1 MLAFV
6 FPITLNLSVVDFQEL
21 IRNLQNFSF
30 PNSRIMT
37 ASPIEKIEI
46 GNPNIFFDRELSWV
60 DFNFRVL
67 AEAQDNNNPLLER
80 LKFLC
85 ITESNLDE
93 FFMVRV
99 AGLINLKKAGIEEK
113 SLNGKRTSE
122 VLSELYLKV
131 SNMVEQQYV
140 CLDQIQKEL
149 KENDIVIVQDPADLA
164 GEDIQFVKDYYKR
177 EVSSILTPLAIDPSH
192 PFPHI
197 LNRTLNLGI
206 TLYSDDDKV
215 KSKELFAVVQVPS
228 VLPRFLQLPFKP
240 NSTELRYFPLEEIIK
255 LHLADLFYGM
265 QVKQIHTFKIVRD
278 ADISINEEQNIGDLL
293 TTMKNELKNRMWGD
307 AIRLDVHS
315 GAGHIKDI
323 LRDLLELDD
332 YQVMEIPTLLNL
344 SDMMFFQSLKKTSQ
358 LKFSYPVPKSGF
370 AVRKGESIFSEIRKS
385 DQVLHHPYES
395 FKSIE
400 DMLKIA
406 SADPKVLAIK
416 MTLYRTSGDSPI
428 VQYLG
433 EAAENGK
440 QVTVLVELKARF
452 DEERNIRWAKK
463 LEDSG
468 VHVVYG
474 VVGLKIH
481 CKMLLIVRREDDKLN
496 RYVHLG
502 TGNYNSTTARF
513 YTDLS
518 LFTANPEITEDV
530 AILFNTIT
538 SSGKMPKLAK
548 VHAAPTFL
556 KEEFLRLIQR
566 EVENA
571 KAKKEARIIF
581 KMNSLVDPDI
591 IMQLYVASQAG
602 VKVDLIIRGICC
614 LRPGIPGVSDRI
626 HVRSIIGRYLE
637 HSRVYYFQNAGKPE
651 VFLASADCMPRNF
664 QRRIEIMFPI
674 LAEKHKKR
682 ITKILELLLRDNT
695 QARIL
700 NSDGKYTRLLPDDD
714 DPAVNS
720 QIDMVEV

>member
-1 MLAFV
+1 
-6 FPITLNLSVVDFQEL
+6 
-21 IRNLQNFSF
+21 
-30 PNSRIMT
+30 MT
-37 ASPIEKIEI
+37 AYPTEKIEM

-60 DFNFRVL
+60 DFNSRVL
-67 AEAQDNNNPLLER
+67 EEAKDKSNPLLER

-99 AGLINLKKAGIEEK
+99 AGLLNLKNAGIEEK
-113 SLNGKRTSE
+113 SLTGKRTSE
-122 VLSELYLKV
+122 IISELYGKV
-131 SNMVEQQYV
+131 GHFVKEQYET
-140 CLDQIQKEL
+140 LDEILKEL
-149 KENDIVIVQDPADLA
+149 KENKIIIVQDPSELA
-164 GEDIQFVKDYYKR
+164 GDDIQFVKNYYKR

-206 TLYSDDDKV
+206 TLYSDDDKNKV
-215 KSKELFAVVQVPS
+215 KELFAIVQVPS
-228 VLPRFLQLPFKP
+228 VLPRFLQLPTNDEPEIRRF
-240 NSTELRYFPLEEIIK
+240 FPLEEIIK
-255 LHLADLFYGM
+255 LHLSDLFYGM
-265 QVKQIHTFKIVRD
+265 NVKQIHTFKIVRD

-293 TTMKNELKNRMWGD
+293 TTMKNELKNRMWGE
-307 AIRLDVHS
+307 AIRLDVHA
-315 GAGHIKDI
+315 GAGHIKDL
-323 LRDLLELDD
+323 LRGLMELEE
-332 YQVMEIPTLLNL
+332 YQVMEIPTLLSL
-344 SDMMFFQSLKKTSQ
+344 SDLMFFQSLDKTSH
-358 LKFSYPVPKSGF
+358 LKFSYPIPKSGF
-370 AVRKGESIFSEIRKS
+370 ATKKSESIFSEIRKN
-385 DQVLHHPYES
+385 DHLLHHPYES

-406 SADPKVLAIK
+406 SQDPKVLAIK

-428 VQYLG
+428 IQYLG

-538 SSGKMPKLAK
+538 SSGKMPRLSR
-548 VHAAPTFL
+548 VYAAPVFL
-556 KEEFLRLIQR
+556 KEEFLRLIER
-566 EVENA
+566 ERENA
-571 KAKKEARIIF
+571 ANGKQARVIF

-591 IMQLYVASQAG
+591 ILKLYEASQAG

-614 LRPGIPGVSDRI
+614 LRPGLMGVSENI
-626 HVRSIIGRYLE
+626 SVRSIVGRYLE
-637 HSRVYYFQNAGKPE
+637 HSRIYSFENGGKPE
-651 VFLASADCMPRNF
+651 VYLASADCMPRNF
-664 QRRIEIMFPI
+664 QRRIEVMFPI
-674 LAEKHKKR
+674 LGEKQKKR
-682 ITKILELLLRDNT
+682 ISKILDLLLRDNT

-700 NSDGKYTRLLPDDD
+700 ESDGSYTRLTPGDD
-714 DPAVNS
+714 DPALNS
-720 QIDMVEV
+720 QIDMADI

>member
-1 MLAFV
+1 
-6 FPITLNLSVVDFQEL
+6 
-21 IRNLQNFSF
+21 
-30 PNSRIMT
+30 MT
-37 ASPIEKIEI
+37 ASPTEKIEL
-46 GNPNIFFDRELSWV
+46 GNQNIFFDRELSWV
-60 DFNFRVL
+60 DFNHRVL
-67 AEAQDNNNPLLER
+67 EESFDKENPLLER

-99 AGLINLKKAGIEEK
+99 AGLLNLKSAGIEER

-122 VLSELYLKV
+122 TLAELYSKV
-131 SNMVEQQYV
+131 GLFVKRQYEALGEILV
-140 CLDQIQKEL
+140 EL
-149 KENDIVIVQDPADLA
+149 KENKIVVVQDPSELA
-164 GEDIQFVKDYYKR
+164 GDDIQFVKNYYKR

-206 TLYSDDDKV
+206 TLYSDDDKN
-215 KSKELFAVVQVPS
+215 KAKELFAIVQVPS
-228 VLPRFLQLPFKP
+228 VLPRFLQLPP
-240 NSTELRYFPLEEIIK
+240 NKESDVRRYFPLEEIIK
-255 LHLADLFYGM
+255 LHLGDLFYGM
-265 QVKQIHTFKIVRD
+265 HVKQIHTFKIVRD

-293 TTMKNELKNRMWGD
+293 ATMKNELKNRMWGD
-307 AIRLDVHS
+307 AVRLDVHS
-315 GAGHIKDI
+315 GAGHIKE
-323 LRDLLELDD
+323 LLQGLLELEE
-332 YQVMEIPTLLNL
+332 YQVMEIPTLLSLNDL
-344 SDMMFFQSLKKTSQ
+344 MFFQGLEKTSH
-358 LKFSYPVPKSGF
+358 LKYSYPVPKSGF
-370 AVRKGESIFSEIRKS
+370 AAKKSESIFSEIRKN
-385 DQVLHHPYES
+385 DHLLHHPYES

-406 SADPKVLAIK
+406 SQDPKVLAIK

-428 VQYLG
+428 IQYLG

-538 SSGKMPKLAK
+538 SSGKMPRLSKIY
-548 VHAAPTFL
+548 AAPTFL
-556 KEEFLRLIQR
+556 KEEFLHLIQR
-566 EVENA
+566 ETDNA
-571 KAKKEARIIF
+571 KNGKQARVIF

-591 IMQLYVASQAG
+591 ILKLYEASQAG
-602 VKVDLIIRGICC
+602 VKIDLIIRGICC

-626 HVRSIIGRYLE
+626 NVRSIVGRYLE
-637 HSRVYYFQNAGKPE
+637 HSRIYSFENGGKPE
-651 VFLASADCMPRNF
+651 VYLASADCMPRNF
-664 QRRIEIMFPI
+664 LRRIEVMFPI
-674 LAEKHKKR
+674 LQDKHKKR
-682 ITKILELLLRDNT
+682 IGKILELLLRDNT
-695 QARIL
+695 QARVL
-700 NSDGKYTRLLPDDD
+700 ESDGSYTRLAPGDD

-720 QIDMVEV
+720 QIDMVDI

>member
-1 MLAFV
+1 
-6 FPITLNLSVVDFQEL
+6 
-21 IRNLQNFSF
+21 
-30 PNSRIMT
+30 MT
-37 ASPIEKIEI
+37 ASPTEKIEL
-46 GNPNIFFDRELSWV
+46 GNQNIFFDRELSWV
-60 DFNFRVL
+60 DFNHRVL
-67 AEAQDNNNPLLER
+67 EESFDQENPLLER

-99 AGLINLKKAGIEEK
+99 AGLLNLKSAGIEER
-113 SLNGKRTSE
+113 SLNGRRTSE
-122 VLSELYLKV
+122 TLAELYSKVGQFVKRQYESLSEILV
-131 SNMVEQQYV
+131 
-140 CLDQIQKEL
+140 EL
-149 KENDIVIVQDPADLA
+149 KTNKIVVVQDPSELA
-164 GEDIQFVKDYYKR
+164 GDDIQFVKNYYKR

-206 TLYSDDDKV
+206 TLYSDDDKN
-215 KSKELFAVVQVPS
+215 KAKELFAIVQVPS
-228 VLPRFLQLPFKP
+228 VLPRFLQLPP
-240 NSTELRYFPLEEIIK
+240 NKESDVRRYFPLEEIIK
-255 LHLADLFYGM
+255 LHLGDLFYGM
-265 QVKQIHTFKIVRD
+265 HVKQIHTFKIVRD

-293 TTMKNELKNRMWGD
+293 ATMKNELKNRMWGD
-307 AIRLDVHS
+307 AVRLDVHS
-315 GAGHIKDI
+315 GAGHIKE
-323 LRDLLELDD
+323 LLQGLLELEE
-332 YQVMEIPTLLNL
+332 YQVMEIPTLLSLNDL
-344 SDMMFFQSLKKTSQ
+344 MFFQGLEKTSH
-358 LKFSYPVPKSGF
+358 LKYSYPVPKSGF
-370 AVRKGESIFSEIRKS
+370 AAKKSESIFSEIRKN
-385 DQVLHHPYES
+385 DHLLHHPYES

-406 SADPKVLAIK
+406 SQDPKVLAIK

-428 VQYLG
+428 IQFLG

-538 SSGKMPKLAK
+538 SSGKMPRLSKIY
-548 VHAAPTFL
+548 AAPTFL
-556 KEEFLRLIQR
+556 KEEFLHLIQR
-566 EVENA
+566 ETDNA
-571 KAKKEARIIF
+571 KNGKQARVIF

-591 IMQLYVASQAG
+591 ILKLYEASQAG
-602 VKVDLIIRGICC
+602 VKIDLIIRGICC

-626 HVRSIIGRYLE
+626 NVRSIVGRYLE
-637 HSRVYYFQNAGKPE
+637 HSRIYSFENGGKPE
-651 VFLASADCMPRNF
+651 VYLASADCMPRNF
-664 QRRIEIMFPI
+664 LRRIEVMFPI
-674 LAEKHKKR
+674 LQDKHKKR
-682 ITKILELLLRDNT
+682 IGKILELLLRDNT
-695 QARIL
+695 QARVL
-700 NSDGKYTRLLPDDD
+700 ESDGSYTRLTPGDD

-720 QIDMVEV
+720 QIDMVDI

>member
-1 MLAFV
+1 MLAWN
-6 FPITLNLSVVDFQEL
+6 FPITLIPSVVDFHQM

-37 ASPIEKIEI
+37 ASPIEKIEL
-46 GNPNIFFDRELSWV
+46 GNPNIFFNRELSWI

-67 AEAQDNNNPLLER
+67 AEAQDKMNPLLER

-99 AGLINLKKAGIEEK
+99 AGLINLKKAGVEEK
-113 SLNGKRTSE
+113 SLDGKRTSE
-122 VLSELYLKV
+122 VLTELFQKV
-131 SNMVEQQYV
+131 TNMVSEQYS
-140 CLDQIQKEL
+140 CLDDILNEL
-149 KENDIVIVQDPADLA
+149 KQNEILIVQDPADLA
-164 GEDIQFVKDYYKR
+164 GDDIQFVKDYYKR

-206 TLYSDDDKV
+206 TLFSDDDKNKV
-215 KSKELFAVVQVPS
+215 KELFAIVQVPS
-228 VLPRFLQLPFKP
+228 VLPRFLQLPRANESEARRF
-240 NSTELRYFPLEEIIK
+240 FPLEEIIK
-255 LHLADLFYGM
+255 LHLSDLFYGM
-265 QVKQIHTFKIVRD
+265 NVKQIHTFKIVRD

-315 GAGHIKDI
+315 GAGHIRDI

-332 YQVMEIPTLLNL
+332 YQVMEIPTLLSL
-344 SDMMFFQSLKKTSQ
+344 SDLMYFQSLKKTSH

-370 AVRKGESIFSEIRKS
+370 AVRKGESIFSEIRKN
-385 DQVLHHPYES
+385 DQLLHHPYES

-428 VQYLG
+428 IQYLG

-518 LFTANPEITEDV
+518 LFTANPEITEDA

-538 SSGKMPKLAK
+538 SSGKMPRLSKI
-548 VHAAPTFL
+548 HAAPTFL
-556 KEEFLRLIQR
+556 KEEFIRLIER
-566 EVENA
+566 ESKNA
-571 KAKKEARIIF
+571 LEKREARIIF

-591 IMQLYVASQAG
+591 IMKLYEASQVG

-614 LRPGIPGVSDRI
+614 LRPGIPGVSDNI
-626 HVRSIIGRYLE
+626 NVRSIIGRYLE
-637 HSRVYYFQNAGKPE
+637 HSRIYYFQNAGKSE
-651 VFLASADCMPRNF
+651 VYLASADCMPRNF
-664 QRRIEIMFPI
+664 QRRIEVMFPI

-682 ITKILELLLRDNT
+682 INKIFDYLLRDNT

-700 NSDGKYTRLLPDDD
+700 NSDGSYTRLMPDDD

-720 QIDMVEV
+720 QIDLVEV

>member
-1 MLAFV
+1 
-6 FPITLNLSVVDFQEL
+6 
-21 IRNLQNFSF
+21 
-30 PNSRIMT
+30 MT
-37 ASPIEKIEI
+37 ASPIEKIEL
-46 GNPNIFFDRELSWV
+46 GNPNIFFNRELSWI

-67 AEAQDNNNPLLER
+67 AEAQDKNNPLLER

-99 AGLINLKKAGIEEK
+99 AGLINLKKAGVEEK
-113 SLNGKRTSE
+113 SLDGKRTSE
-122 VLSELYLKV
+122 VLTELYQKV
-131 SNMVEQQYV
+131 ASMVNEQYI
-140 CLDQIQKEL
+140 CLSDILEEL
-149 KENDIVIVQDPADLA
+149 KSNDILIIQDPSDLA
-164 GEDIQFVKDYYKR
+164 GDDIQFVKDYYKR

-206 TLYSDDDKV
+206 TLYSDDDKNKV
-215 KSKELFAVVQVPS
+215 KELFAIVQVPS
-228 VLPRFLQLPFKP
+228 VLPRFLQLPQR
-240 NSTELRYFPLEEIIK
+240 SDSEARRYFPLEEIIK
-255 LHLADLFYGM
+255 LHLGDLFYGM
-265 QVKQIHTFKIVRD
+265 NVKQIHTFKIVRD

-315 GAGHIKDI
+315 GAGHIRDI
-323 LRDLLELDD
+323 LRDLLDLDD
-332 YQVMEIPTLLNL
+332 YQVMEIPTLLSLNDL
-344 SDMMFFQSLKKTSQ
+344 MFFQSLKKTSH

-370 AVRKGESIFSEIRKS
+370 AVRKGESIFSEIRKN
-385 DQVLHHPYES
+385 DQLLHHPYES

-428 VQYLG
+428 IQFLG

-538 SSGKMPKLAK
+538 SSGKMPRLSRI
-548 VHAAPTFL
+548 HAAPTFL
-556 KEEFLRLIQR
+556 KEEFIRLIQR
-566 EVENA
+566 ESDNA
-571 KAKKEARIIF
+571 REKKDARIIF

-591 IMQLYVASQAG
+591 IMKLYEASQTG
-602 VKVDLIIRGICC
+602 VKIDLIIRGICC
-614 LRPGIPGVSDRI
+614 LRPGIPGVSENI
-626 HVRSIIGRYLE
+626 NVRSIIGRYLE
-637 HSRVYYFQNAGKPE
+637 HSRIYFFQNGGKSE
-651 VFLASADCMPRNF
+651 VYLASADCMPRNF
-664 QRRIEIMFPI
+664 LRRIEVMFPI

-682 ITKILELLLRDNT
+682 INKIFDLLLRDNT

-700 NSDGKYTRLLPDDD
+700 NSDGSYVRLMPGDD
-714 DPAVNS
+714 DPPVNS
-720 QIDMVEV
+720 QIDLVEV

>member
-1 MLAFV
+1 
-6 FPITLNLSVVDFQEL
+6 
-21 IRNLQNFSF
+21 
-30 PNSRIMT
+30 MT
-37 ASPIEKIEI
+37 ASPIEKIEL
-46 GNPNIFFDRELSWV
+46 GNPNIFFNRELSWI

-67 AEAQDNNNPLLER
+67 AEAQDKMNPLLER

-99 AGLINLKKAGIEEK
+99 AGLINLKKAGVEEK
-113 SLNGKRTSE
+113 SLDGKRTSE
-122 VLSELYLKV
+122 VLTELFQKV
-131 SNMVEQQYV
+131 SHMVSEQYT
-140 CLDQIQKEL
+140 CLDDILNEL
-149 KENDIVIVQDPADLA
+149 KQNDILIVQDPADLA
-164 GEDIQFVKDYYKR
+164 GDDIQFVKDYYKR

-206 TLYSDDDKV
+206 TLFSDDDKNKV
-215 KSKELFAVVQVPS
+215 KELFAIVQVPS
-228 VLPRFLQLPFKP
+228 VLPRFLQLPRASEAEARRF
-240 NSTELRYFPLEEIIK
+240 FPLEEIIK
-255 LHLADLFYGM
+255 LHLSDLFYGM
-265 QVKQIHTFKIVRD
+265 NVKQIHTFKIVRD

-315 GAGHIKDI
+315 GAGHIRDI

-332 YQVMEIPTLLNL
+332 YQVMEIPTLLSL
-344 SDMMFFQSLKKTSQ
+344 SDLMFFQSLKKTSH

-370 AVRKGESIFSEIRKS
+370 AVRKGESIFSEIRKN
-385 DQVLHHPYES
+385 DQLLHHPYES

-428 VQYLG
+428 IQYLG

-518 LFTANPEITEDV
+518 LFTANPEITEDA

-538 SSGKMPKLAK
+538 SSGKMPRLSRI
-548 VHAAPTFL
+548 HAAPTFL
-556 KEEFLRLIQR
+556 KEEFIRLIER
-566 EVENA
+566 ESNNA
-571 KAKKEARIIF
+571 LEKREARIIF

-591 IMQLYVASQAG
+591 IMKLYEASQSG

-614 LRPGIPGVSDRI
+614 LCPGIPGVSENI
-626 HVRSIIGRYLE
+626 NVRSIIGRYLE
-637 HSRVYYFQNAGKPE
+637 HSRIYYFQNAGKSE
-651 VFLASADCMPRNF
+651 VYLASADCMPRNF
-664 QRRIEIMFPI
+664 QRRIEVMFPI

-682 ITKILELLLRDNT
+682 INKIFDYLLRDNT

-700 NSDGKYTRLLPDDD
+700 NSDGSYTRLTPDDD

-720 QIDMVEV
+720 QIDLVDV

>member
-1 MLAFV
+1 
-6 FPITLNLSVVDFQEL
+6 
-21 IRNLQNFSF
+21 
-30 PNSRIMT
+30 MT
-37 ASPIEKIEI
+37 AYPTEKIEM

-60 DFNFRVL
+60 DFNSRVL
-67 AEAQDNNNPLLER
+67 EEAKDKSNPLLER

-99 AGLINLKKAGIEEK
+99 AGLLNLKNAGIEEK
-113 SLNGKRTSE
+113 SLTGKRTSE
-122 VLSELYLKV
+122 IISELYGKV
-131 SNMVEQQYV
+131 GHFVKEQYET
-140 CLDQIQKEL
+140 LDEILKEL
-149 KENDIVIVQDPADLA
+149 KENKIIIVQDPSELA
-164 GEDIQFVKDYYKR
+164 GDDIQFVKNYYKR

-206 TLYSDDDKV
+206 TLYSDDDKNKV
-215 KSKELFAVVQVPS
+215 KELFAIVQVPS
-228 VLPRFLQLPFKP
+228 VLPRFLQLPP
-240 NSTELRYFPLEEIIK
+240 NDEPEIRRFFPLEEIIK
-255 LHLADLFYGM
+255 LHLSDLFYGM
-265 QVKQIHTFKIVRD
+265 NVKQIHTFKIVRD

-293 TTMKNELKNRMWGD
+293 TTMKNELKNRMWGE
-307 AIRLDVHS
+307 AIRLDVHA
-315 GAGHIKDI
+315 GAGHIKDL
-323 LRDLLELDD
+323 LRGLMELEE
-332 YQVMEIPTLLNL
+332 YQVMEIPTLLSL
-344 SDMMFFQSLKKTSQ
+344 SDLMFFQSLDKTSH
-358 LKFSYPVPKSGF
+358 LKFSYPIPKSGF
-370 AVRKGESIFSEIRKS
+370 ATKKSESIFSEIRKN
-385 DQVLHHPYES
+385 DHLLHHPYES

-406 SADPKVLAIK
+406 SQDPKVLAIK

-428 VQYLG
+428 IQYLG

-538 SSGKMPKLAK
+538 SSGKMPRLSR
-548 VHAAPTFL
+548 VYAAPVFL
-556 KEEFLRLIQR
+556 KEEFLRLIER
-566 EVENA
+566 ERENA
-571 KAKKEARIIF
+571 ANGKQARVIF

-591 IMQLYVASQAG
+591 ILKLYEASQAG

-614 LRPGIPGVSDRI
+614 LRPGLMGVSENI
-626 HVRSIIGRYLE
+626 SVRSIVGRYLE
-637 HSRVYYFQNAGKPE
+637 HSRIYSFENGGKPE
-651 VFLASADCMPRNF
+651 VYLASADCMPRNF
-664 QRRIEIMFPI
+664 QRRIEVMFPI
-674 LAEKHKKR
+674 LGEKQKKR
-682 ITKILELLLRDNT
+682 ISKILDLLLRDNT

-700 NSDGKYTRLLPDDD
+700 ESDGSYTRLTPGDD
-714 DPAVNS
+714 DPALNS
-720 QIDMVEV
+720 QIDMADI

>member
-1 MLAFV
+1 
-6 FPITLNLSVVDFQEL
+6 
-21 IRNLQNFSF
+21 
-30 PNSRIMT
+30 MT
-37 ASPIEKIEI
+37 AYPTEKIEM

-60 DFNFRVL
+60 DFNSRVL
-67 AEAQDNNNPLLER
+67 EEAKDKSNPLLER

-99 AGLINLKKAGIEEK
+99 AGLLNLKNAGIEEK
-113 SLNGKRTSE
+113 SLTGKRTSE
-122 VLSELYLKV
+122 IISELYGKV
-131 SNMVEQQYV
+131 GHFVKEQYET
-140 CLDQIQKEL
+140 LDEILKEL
-149 KENDIVIVQDPADLA
+149 KENKIIIVQDPSELA
-164 GEDIQFVKDYYKR
+164 GDDIQFVKNYYKR

-206 TLYSDDDKV
+206 TLYSDDDKNKV
-215 KSKELFAVVQVPS
+215 KELFAIVQVPS
-228 VLPRFLQLPFKP
+228 VLPRFLQLPP
-240 NSTELRYFPLEEIIK
+240 NDEPEIRRFFPLEEIIK
-255 LHLADLFYGM
+255 LHLSDLFYGM
-265 QVKQIHTFKIVRD
+265 NVKQIHTFKIVRD

-293 TTMKNELKNRMWGD
+293 TTMKNELKNRMWGE
-307 AIRLDVHS
+307 AIRLDVHA
-315 GAGHIKDI
+315 GAGHIKDL
-323 LRDLLELDD
+323 LRGLMELEE
-332 YQVMEIPTLLNL
+332 YQVMEIPTLLSL
-344 SDMMFFQSLKKTSQ
+344 SDLMFFQSLDKTSH
-358 LKFSYPVPKSGF
+358 LKFSYPIPKSGF
-370 AVRKGESIFSEIRKS
+370 ATKKSESIFSEIRKN
-385 DQVLHHPYES
+385 DHLLHHPYES

-406 SADPKVLAIK
+406 SQDPKVLAIK

-428 VQYLG
+428 IQYLG

-538 SSGKMPKLAK
+538 SSGKMPRLSR
-548 VHAAPTFL
+548 VYAAPVFL
-556 KEEFLRLIQR
+556 KEEFLRLIER
-566 EVENA
+566 EKENA
-571 KAKKEARIIF
+571 ANGKQARVIF

-591 IMQLYVASQAG
+591 ILKLYEASQAG

-614 LRPGIPGVSDRI
+614 LRPGLMGVSENI
-626 HVRSIIGRYLE
+626 SVRSIVGRYLE
-637 HSRVYYFQNAGKPE
+637 HSRIYSFENGGKPE
-651 VFLASADCMPRNF
+651 VYLASADCMPRNF
-664 QRRIEIMFPI
+664 QRRIEVMFPI
-674 LAEKHKKR
+674 LGEKQKKR
-682 ITKILELLLRDNT
+682 ISKILDLLLRDNT

-700 NSDGKYTRLLPDDD
+700 ESDGSYTRLTPGDD
-714 DPAVNS
+714 DPALNS
-720 QIDMVEV
+720 QIDMADI

>member
-1 MLAFV
+1 
-6 FPITLNLSVVDFQEL
+6 
-21 IRNLQNFSF
+21 
-30 PNSRIMT
+30 MT
-37 ASPIEKIEI
+37 ASPPPEKIEL

-67 AEAQDNNNPLLER
+67 EEAQDPGNPLLER

-85 ITESNLDE
+85 ITESNQDE

-99 AGLINLKKAGIEEK
+99 AGLINLKQAGIEER

-122 VLSELYLKV
+122 IVSELYEKV
-131 SNMVEQQYV
+131 SGFVKKQYD
-140 CLDQIQKEL
+140 CLSDILQEL
-149 KENDIVIVQDPADLA
+149 KSNKIIVVQDPSELA
-164 GEDIQFVKDYYKR
+164 GEDIQFVKNYYKR

-206 TLYSDDDKV
+206 TLYSDEDKN
-215 KSKELFAVVQVPS
+215 KQKELFAIVQVPN
-228 VLPRFLQLPFKP
+228 VLPRFLQLPQ
-240 NSTELRYFPLEEIIK
+240 SADQEERRYFPLEEIIK
-255 LHLADLFYGM
+255 LHLSDLFFGM
-265 QVKQIHTFKIVRD
+265 NVKQIHTFKIVRD
-278 ADISINEEQNIGDLL
+278 ADISFNEEQNIGDLL

-323 LRDLLELDD
+323 LKGLLELED

-344 SDMMFFQSLKKTSQ
+344 NDLMFFQSLEKTSH
-358 LKFSYPVPKSGF
+358 LKFSYPVPKAGF
-370 AVRKGESIFSEIRKS
+370 ATKKSESIFAEIRKN
-385 DQVLHHPYES
+385 DHLLHHPYES
-395 FKSIE
+395 FRSIE

-406 SADPKVLAIK
+406 SQDPKVLAIK

-428 VQYLG
+428 IQYLG

-518 LFTANPEITEDV
+518 LFTADPEITEDV

-538 SSGKMPKLAK
+538 SSGKMPRLTKI
-548 VHAAPTFL
+548 HAAPTFL

-566 EVENA
+566 ETDNA
-571 KAKKEARIIF
+571 LAKKEARVIF
-581 KMNSLVDPDI
+581 KMNSLVDADV
-591 IMQLYVASQAG
+591 IMKLYEASQAG
-602 VKVDLIIRGICC
+602 VKIDLIIRGICC
-614 LRPGIPGVSDRI
+614 LRPGIPGVSENIR
-626 HVRSIIGRYLE
+626 VRSIIGRYLE
-637 HSRVYYFQNAGKPE
+637 HSRIYSFHNSGKPE

-664 QRRIEIMFPI
+664 QRRIEVMFPI
-674 LAEKHKKR
+674 LQEKHKKR
-682 ITKILELLLRDNT
+682 IGKIFDLLLRDNT
-695 QARIL
+695 QARVL
-700 NSDGKYTRLLPDDD
+700 ESDGSYVRLTSGDD
-714 DPAVNS
+714 DPPVNS
-720 QIDMVEV
+720 QIDLVEI

>member
-1 MLAFV
+1 MLAWN
-6 FPITLNLSVVDFQEL
+6 FPITLIPSVVDFHQM

-37 ASPIEKIEI
+37 ASPIEKIEL
-46 GNPNIFFDRELSWV
+46 GNPNIFFNRELSWI

-67 AEAQDNNNPLLER
+67 AEAQDKMNPLLER

-99 AGLINLKKAGIEEK
+99 AGLINLKKAGVEEK
-113 SLNGKRTSE
+113 SLDGKRTSE
-122 VLSELYLKV
+122 VLTELFQKV
-131 SNMVEQQYV
+131 TNMVSEQYS
-140 CLDQIQKEL
+140 CLDDILKEL
-149 KENDIVIVQDPADLA
+149 KQNDILIVQDPADLA
-164 GEDIQFVKDYYKR
+164 GDDIQFVKDYYKR

-206 TLYSDDDKV
+206 TLFSDDDKNKV
-215 KSKELFAVVQVPS
+215 KELFAIVQVPS
-228 VLPRFLQLPFKP
+228 VLPRFLQLPRANESEARRF
-240 NSTELRYFPLEEIIK
+240 FPLEEIIK
-255 LHLADLFYGM
+255 LHLSDLFYGM
-265 QVKQIHTFKIVRD
+265 NVKQIHTFKIVRD

-315 GAGHIKDI
+315 GAGHIRDI

-332 YQVMEIPTLLNL
+332 YQVMEIPTLLSL
-344 SDMMFFQSLKKTSQ
+344 SDLMYFQSLKKTSH

-370 AVRKGESIFSEIRKS
+370 AVRKGESIFSEIRKN
-385 DQVLHHPYES
+385 DQLLHHPYES

-428 VQYLG
+428 IQYLG

-518 LFTANPEITEDV
+518 LFTANPEITEDA

-538 SSGKMPKLAK
+538 SSGKMPRLSKI
-548 VHAAPTFL
+548 HAAPTFL
-556 KEEFLRLIQR
+556 KEEFIRLIER
-566 EVENA
+566 ESKNA
-571 KAKKEARIIF
+571 LEKREARIIF

-591 IMQLYVASQAG
+591 IMKLYEASQVG

-614 LRPGIPGVSDRI
+614 LRPGIPGVSDNI
-626 HVRSIIGRYLE
+626 NVRSIIGRYLE
-637 HSRVYYFQNAGKPE
+637 HSRIYYFQNAGKSE
-651 VFLASADCMPRNF
+651 VYLASADCMPRNF
-664 QRRIEIMFPI
+664 QRRIEVMFPI

-682 ITKILELLLRDNT
+682 INKIFDYLLRDNT

-700 NSDGKYTRLLPDDD
+700 NSDGSYTRLMPDDD

-720 QIDMVEV
+720 QIDLVEV

>member
-1 MLAFV
+1 MSSNSTKGLG
-6 FPITLNLSVVDFQEL
+6 IYR
-21 IRNLQNFSF
+21 IFSF
-30 PNSRIMT
+30 PNPRIMT
-37 ASPIEKIEI
+37 ANPTEKIEL
-46 GNPNIFFDRELSWV
+46 GNQNIFFDRELSWV
-60 DFNFRVL
+60 DFNYRVL
-67 AEAQDNNNPLLER
+67 EESFDKENPLLER

-99 AGLINLKKAGIEEK
+99 AGLLNLKNAGIEEK

-122 VLSELYLKV
+122 TIAELYSKV
-131 SNMVEQQYV
+131 GQFVKKQYES
-140 CLDQIQKEL
+140 LDEILIEL
-149 KENDIVIVQDPADLA
+149 KENKIVVVQDPSELA
-164 GEDIQFVKDYYKR
+164 GDDIQFVKNYYKR

-206 TLYSDDDKV
+206 TLYSDDDKN
-215 KSKELFAVVQVPS
+215 KMKELFAIVQVPS
-228 VLPRFLQLPFKP
+228 VLPRFLQLPP
-240 NSTELRYFPLEEIIK
+240 NQESDTRRYFPLEEIIK
-255 LHLADLFYGM
+255 LHLGDLFYGM
-265 QVKQIHTFKIVRD
+265 NVKQIHTFKIVRD

-307 AIRLDVHS
+307 AVRLDVHS
-315 GAGHIKDI
+315 GAGHIKEL
-323 LRDLLELDD
+323 LRGLLELEE
-332 YQVMEIPTLLNL
+332 YQVMEIPTLLSLN
-344 SDMMFFQSLKKTSQ
+344 DMMFFQGLEKTSH

-370 AVRKGESIFSEIRKS
+370 AAKKSESIFSEIRKN
-385 DQVLHHPYES
+385 DHLLHHPYES

-406 SADPKVLAIK
+406 SQDPKVLAIK

-428 VQYLG
+428 IQYLG

-481 CKMLLIVRREDDKLN
+481 CKMLLIVRREEDKLN

-502 TGNYNSTTARF
+502 TGNYNSTTARY
-513 YTDLS
+513 YTDIS

-538 SSGKMPKLAK
+538 SSGKMPRLSKIY
-548 VHAAPTFL
+548 AAPTFL

-566 EVENA
+566 ETENA
-571 KAKKEARIIF
+571 KAGKQARVIF
-581 KMNSLVDPDI
+581 KMNSLVDPDVI
-591 IMQLYVASQAG
+591 LKLYEASQAG
-602 VKVDLIIRGICC
+602 VKIDLIIRGICC

-626 HVRSIIGRYLE
+626 NVRSIVGRYLE
-637 HSRVYYFQNAGKPE
+637 HSRIYSFENGGKPE
-651 VFLASADCMPRNF
+651 VYLASADCMPRNF
-664 QRRIEIMFPI
+664 LRRIEVMFPI
-674 LAEKHKKR
+674 LQDKHKKR
-682 ITKILELLLRDNT
+682 IGKILELLIRDNT
-695 QARIL
+695 QARVL
-700 NSDGKYTRLLPDDD
+700 ESDGSYTRLTPGDD

-720 QIDMVEV
+720 QIDMVDI

>member
-1 MLAFV
+1 
-6 FPITLNLSVVDFQEL
+6 
-21 IRNLQNFSF
+21 
-30 PNSRIMT
+30 MT
-37 ASPIEKIEI
+37 AKAPEKIEI
-46 GNPNIFFDRELSWV
+46 GNPNLFFDRELSWL
-60 DFNFRVL
+60 DFNLRVL
-67 AEAQDNNNPLLER
+67 EEAQDQKNPLLER

-99 AGLINLKKAGIEEK
+99 AGLLNLKRAGIEEQ

-122 VLSELYLKV
+122 IITELYAKVADLVKEQYACLNDILSELKK
-131 SNMVEQQYV
+131 NH
-140 CLDQIQKEL
+140 
-149 KENDIVIVQDPADLA
+149 IVIVQDPTDLR
-164 GEDIQFVKDYYKR
+164 GEDISFVKDYYKR

-206 TLYSDDDKV
+206 TLYSDDDKNKV
-215 KSKELFAVVQVPS
+215 KELFAIVQVPS
-228 VLPRFLQLPFKP
+228 VLPRFLQLPQKDE
-240 NSTELRYFPLEEIIK
+240 NEERRYFPLEEIIK
-255 LHLADLFYGM
+255 LHLSDLFYGM
-265 QVKQIHTFKIVRD
+265 NVKQIHTFKIVRD

-315 GAGHIKDI
+315 GAGHIKDM
-323 LRDLLELDD
+323 LRNLLELDD
-332 YQVMEIPTLLNL
+332 FQVMEIPTLLNL
-344 SDMMFFQSLKKTSQ
+344 NDLMFFQSLRKTGH
-358 LKFSYPVPKSGF
+358 LKFNFPPPKAGF
-370 AVRKGESIFSEIRKS
+370 ALKKSESIFSEIRKA
-385 DQVLHHPYES
+385 DHLLHHPYES

-406 SADPKVLAIK
+406 SQDPKVLAIK

-428 VQYLG
+428 IQYLG

-518 LFTANPEITEDV
+518 LFTANQEITEDV

-538 SSGKMPKLAK
+538 SSGKMPKLTRIY
-548 VHAAPTFL
+548 AAPKFL
-556 KEEFLRLIQR
+556 KEEFIRLIQR
-566 EVENA
+566 ELDNA

-591 IMQLYVASQAG
+591 ILKLYEASQAG
-602 VKVDLIIRGICC
+602 VKIDLIIRGICC
-614 LRPGIPGVSDRI
+614 LRPGIPKISENI
-626 HVRSIIGRYLE
+626 EVRSIIGRYLE
-637 HSRVYYFQNAGKPE
+637 HSRIYHFHNAGNSE

-664 QRRIEIMFPI
+664 QRRIEVMFPI

-682 ITKILELLLRDNT
+682 INKIFELLLRDNT
-695 QARIL
+695 QARV
-700 NSDGKYTRLLPDDD
+700 LLPDGSYQRLSPGDD

-720 QIDMVEV
+720 QIDLVEI

>member
-1 MLAFV
+1 MSSISTKGLG
-6 FPITLNLSVVDFQEL
+6 IYR
-21 IRNLQNFSF
+21 IFSF
-30 PNSRIMT
+30 PNPRIMT
-37 ASPIEKIEI
+37 ASPTEKIEL
-46 GNPNIFFDRELSWV
+46 GNQNIFFDRELSWV
-60 DFNFRVL
+60 DFNHRVL
-67 AEAQDNNNPLLER
+67 EESFDKENPLLER

-99 AGLINLKKAGIEEK
+99 AGLLNLKNAGIEER

-122 VLSELYLKV
+122 TVAELYSKV
-131 SNMVEQQYV
+131 GQFVKRQYES
-140 CLDQIQKEL
+140 LDEILIEL
-149 KENDIVIVQDPADLA
+149 KTNKIVVVQDPSELA
-164 GEDIQFVKDYYKR
+164 GDDIQFVKNYYKR

-206 TLYSDDDKV
+206 TLYSDDDKN
-215 KSKELFAVVQVPS
+215 KAKELFAIVQVPS
-228 VLPRFLQLPFKP
+228 VLPRFLQLPP
-240 NSTELRYFPLEEIIK
+240 NKETDVRRYFPLEEIIK
-255 LHLADLFYGM
+255 LHLGDLFFGM
-265 QVKQIHTFKIVRD
+265 NVKQIHTFKIVRD

-293 TTMKNELKNRMWGD
+293 ATMKNELKNRMWGD
-307 AIRLDVHS
+307 AVRLDVHS
-315 GAGHIKDI
+315 GAGHIKE
-323 LRDLLELDD
+323 LLQGLLELEE
-332 YQVMEIPTLLNL
+332 YQVMEIPTLLSLN
-344 SDMMFFQSLKKTSQ
+344 DMMFFQGLEKTSH
-358 LKFSYPVPKSGF
+358 LKYSYPVPKSGF
-370 AVRKGESIFSEIRKS
+370 AAKKSESIFSEIRKN
-385 DQVLHHPYES
+385 DHLLHHPYES

-406 SADPKVLAIK
+406 SQDPKVLAIK

-428 VQYLG
+428 IQYLG

-538 SSGKMPKLAK
+538 SSGKMPRLSKIY
-548 VHAAPTFL
+548 AAPTFL
-556 KEEFLRLIQR
+556 KEEFLHLIQR
-566 EVENA
+566 ETDNA
-571 KAKKEARIIF
+571 KNGKQARVIF

-591 IMQLYVASQAG
+591 ILKLYEASQAG

-626 HVRSIIGRYLE
+626 NVRSIVGRYLE
-637 HSRVYYFQNAGKPE
+637 HSRIYSFENGGKPE
-651 VFLASADCMPRNF
+651 VYLASADCMPRNF
-664 QRRIEIMFPI
+664 LRRIEVMFPI
-674 LAEKHKKR
+674 LQDKHKKR
-682 ITKILELLLRDNT
+682 IGKILELLLRDNT
-695 QARIL
+695 QARVL
-700 NSDGKYTRLLPDDD
+700 ESDGSYTRLTPGDD

-720 QIDMVEV
+720 QIDMVDI

>member
-1 MLAFV
+1 
-6 FPITLNLSVVDFQEL
+6 
-21 IRNLQNFSF
+21 
-30 PNSRIMT
+30 MT
-37 ASPIEKIEI
+37 ASPLEKIEI
-46 GNPNIFFDRELSWV
+46 GNPNIFFNRELSWI

-67 AEAQDNNNPLLER
+67 AEAQDQSNPLLER

-99 AGLINLKKAGIEEK
+99 AGLINLKKAGVEEK
-113 SLNGKRTSE
+113 SLDGKRTSE
-122 VLSELYLKV
+122 VLTELYQKV
-131 SNMVEQQYV
+131 SKMVHEQYI
-140 CLDQIQKEL
+140 CLDDILLEL
-149 KENDIVIVQDPADLA
+149 KKHDISIIQDPTELA
-164 GEDIQFVKDYYKR
+164 GNDIQFVKDYYNR

-206 TLYSDDDKV
+206 TLYSDDDKS
-215 KSKELFAVVQVPS
+215 KAKELFAVVQVPS
-228 VLPRFLQLPFKP
+228 VLPRFLQLPT
-240 NSTELRYFPLEEIIK
+240 TEESPQRRFFPLEEIIK
-255 LHLADLFYGM
+255 LHLGDLFYGM
-265 QVKQIHTFKIVRD
+265 NVKQIHTFKIVRD

-315 GAGHIKDI
+315 GAGHIKEI

-332 YQVMEIPTLLNL
+332 YQVMEIPTLLSLNDL
-344 SDMMFFQSLKKTSQ
+344 MFFQSLKKTSH
-358 LKFSYPVPKSGF
+358 LKFSYPIPKSGF
-370 AVRKGESIFSEIRKS
+370 AIRKGESIFSEIRKN
-385 DQVLHHPYES
+385 DQLLHHPYES

-400 DMLKIA
+400 DMLRIA
-406 SADPKVLAIK
+406 IQDPKVLAIK

-428 VQYLG
+428 IQYLG

-481 CKMLLIVRREDDKLN
+481 CKMLLIVRREDNKLN

-518 LFTANPEITEDV
+518 LFTANTEITEDV

-538 SSGKMPKLAK
+538 SSGKMPRLSQI
-548 VHAAPTFL
+548 HAAPTFL

-566 EVENA
+566 ESDNA
-571 KAKKEARIIF
+571 LAKKEARIIF

-591 IMQLYVASQAG
+591 IMKLYEASQVG

-614 LRPGIPGVSDRI
+614 LRPGIPGVSENI
-626 HVRSIIGRYLE
+626 KVRSIIGRYLE
-637 HSRVYYFQNAGKPE
+637 HSRIYYFHNAGKPE
-651 VFLASADCMPRNF
+651 VYLASADCMPRNF
-664 QRRIEIMFPI
+664 QRRIEVMFPI

-682 ITKILELLLRDNT
+682 INKIFDLLLRDNT
-695 QARIL
+695 QARVL
-700 NSDGKYTRLLPDDD
+700 NYDGSYSRLMSGDD
-714 DPAVNS
+714 DPPINS
-720 QIDMVEV
+720 QIDLVEI

>member
-1 MLAFV
+1 
-6 FPITLNLSVVDFQEL
+6 
-21 IRNLQNFSF
+21 
-30 PNSRIMT
+30 MT
-37 ASPIEKIEI
+37 ASPTEKIEL
-46 GNPNIFFDRELSWV
+46 GNQNIFFDRELSWV
-60 DFNFRVL
+60 DFNHRVL
-67 AEAQDNNNPLLER
+67 EESFDKENPLLER

-99 AGLINLKKAGIEEK
+99 AGLLNLKNAGIEER

-122 VLSELYLKV
+122 TVAELYSKV
-131 SNMVEQQYV
+131 GQFVKRQYES
-140 CLDQIQKEL
+140 LDEILIEL
-149 KENDIVIVQDPADLA
+149 KTNKIVVVQDPSELA
-164 GEDIQFVKDYYKR
+164 GDDIQFVKNYYKR

-206 TLYSDDDKV
+206 TLYSDDDKN
-215 KSKELFAVVQVPS
+215 KAKELFAIVQVPS
-228 VLPRFLQLPFKP
+228 VLPRFLQLPP
-240 NSTELRYFPLEEIIK
+240 NKETDVRRYFPLEEIIK
-255 LHLADLFYGM
+255 LHLGDLFFGM
-265 QVKQIHTFKIVRD
+265 NVKQIHTFKIVRD

-293 TTMKNELKNRMWGD
+293 ATMKNELKNRMWGD
-307 AIRLDVHS
+307 AVRLDVHS
-315 GAGHIKDI
+315 GAGHIKE
-323 LRDLLELDD
+323 LLQGLLELEE
-332 YQVMEIPTLLNL
+332 YQVMEIPTLLSLN
-344 SDMMFFQSLKKTSQ
+344 DMMFFQGLEKTSH
-358 LKFSYPVPKSGF
+358 LKYSYPVPKSGF
-370 AVRKGESIFSEIRKS
+370 AAKKSESIFSEIRKN
-385 DQVLHHPYES
+385 DHLLHHPYES

-406 SADPKVLAIK
+406 SQDPKVLAIK

-428 VQYLG
+428 IQYLG

-538 SSGKMPKLAK
+538 SSGKMPRLSKIY
-548 VHAAPTFL
+548 AAPTFL
-556 KEEFLRLIQR
+556 KEEFLHLIQR
-566 EVENA
+566 ETDNA
-571 KAKKEARIIF
+571 KNGKQARVIF

-591 IMQLYVASQAG
+591 ILKLYEASQAG

-626 HVRSIIGRYLE
+626 NVRSIVGRYLE
-637 HSRVYYFQNAGKPE
+637 HSRIYSFENGGKPE
-651 VFLASADCMPRNF
+651 VYLASADCMPRNF
-664 QRRIEIMFPI
+664 LRRIEVMFPI
-674 LAEKHKKR
+674 LQDKHKKR
-682 ITKILELLLRDNT
+682 IGKILELLLRDNT
-695 QARIL
+695 QARVL
-700 NSDGKYTRLLPDDD
+700 ESDGSYTRLTPGDD

-720 QIDMVEV
+720 QIDMVDI